1 MEKQAE
7 KEEQGKIGELVG
19 SITRL
24 SALYKELNQLVVAQ
38 GSLIDRIDSN
48 ISTTE

>member
-7 KEEQGKIGELVG
+7 NEEKGKIGELVG

-38 GSLIDRIDSN
+38 GSIIDRIDYN
-48 ISTTE
+48 I